1 MVQSTY
7 VMKSDFNPLWPSPR
21 HCIFFQTYLKTFYNN
36 FRKWARCNRMQ
47 TRFCVLT
54 SFIAPEYNSFLLH
67 SKPVQQNLLIVF
79 NNFGSLPTVNSSIA
93 TMILDFSWHSHT
105 FDPLLPLGFIPD
117 LGQPPPPT
125 APPFSVAQYK
135 SSLQEKPVHELCKG
149 QNFQVANKWIDTI
162 FTINNL

>member
-67 SKPVQQNLLIVF
+67 SKPVQQNLLIVL
-79 NNFGSLPTVNSSIA
+79 NNFGSPPTVNSSIA
-93 TMILDFSWHSHT
+93 TMILDFSWHSSPT
-105 FDPLLPLGFIPD
+105 SGLYPRLGPT
-117 LGQPPPPT
+117 PPPT
-125 APPFSVAQYK
+125 ATPFSVAQYK

>member
-67 SKPVQQNLLIVF
+67 SKPVQQNLLIVL
-79 NNFGSLPTVNSSIA
+79 NNFGSPPTVNSSIA

-117 LGQPPPPT
+117 LGQPPLPPQ
-125 APPFSVAQYK
+125 PP
-135 SSLQEKPVHELCKG
+135 SL
-149 QNFQVANKWIDTI
+149 
-162 FTINNL
+162 

>member
-117 LGQPPPPT
+117 LGQPPSHCTPLLCSSIQKLAAGKASPWT
-125 APPFSVAQYK
+125 LQRSEFSG
-135 SSLQEKPVHELCKG
+135 C
-149 QNFQVANKWIDTI
+149 
-162 FTINNL
+162 

>member
-7 VMKSDFNPLWPSPR
+7 VMKSDFNPLQPSHR

-117 LGQPPPPT
+117 LGQPPLPLHPP
-125 APPFSVAQYK
+125 
-135 SSLQEKPVHELCKG
+135 SLQLNTKARCRKSQSMNFAKVRIFRLLTNG
-149 QNFQVANKWIDTI
+149 QILYLQ
-162 FTINNL
+162 